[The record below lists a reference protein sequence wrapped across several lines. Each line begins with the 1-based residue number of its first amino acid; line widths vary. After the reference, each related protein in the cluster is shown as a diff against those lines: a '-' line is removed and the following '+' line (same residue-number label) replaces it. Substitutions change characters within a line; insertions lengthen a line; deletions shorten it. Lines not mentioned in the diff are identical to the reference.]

1 MEINTYT
8 LKRDNDEFK
17 DLTEDQLM
25 KIAELCMDYYKK
37 GKFDA
42 IDDAYED
49 KQDEIDDLEDK
60 VSELDEQV
68 NDYIRLTDDY
78 EYLMK
83 DIYKA
88 ADNLEEAREYIK
100 DFAETNRLTYRFD
113 WLKNDNNSK

>member
-8 LKRDNDEFK
+8 LKRNNDEFK

-49 KQDEIDDLEDK
+49 KQDEIDDLENK

-68 NDYIRLTDDY
+68 NDYIRLTDKY
-78 EYLMK
+78 EDLLK
-83 DIYKA
+83 DIYEQEPEDVRTEIENF
-88 ADNLEEAREYIK
+88 AD
-100 DFAETNRLTYRFD
+100 TYRLNYKFY

>member
-1 MEINTYT
+1 MEINTYR
-8 LKRDNDEFK
+8 LQKDNEEFK
-17 DLTEDQLM
+17 DLTYDQLM
-25 KIAELCMDYYKK
+25 KIAELCMNYYKK
-37 GKFDA
+37 GKFSA
-42 IDDAYED
+42 MED
-49 KQDEIDDLEDK
+49 VTEDRQDEIDDLENQ

-113 WLKNDNNSK
+113 WLKNDNNTK

>member
-8 LKRDNDEFK
+8 LKRNNDEFK

-37 GKFDA
+37 GKSSA

-68 NDYIRLTDDY
+68 NDYIRLTDKY
-78 EYLMK
+78 EDLLK
-83 DIYKA
+83 DIYEQEPEDVRTEIENF
-88 ADNLEEAREYIK
+88 AD
-100 DFAETNRLTYRFD
+100 TYRLNYKFY